1 MAFVH
6 SPKIVTDGL
15 VLALDAGNVKSY
27 PGSGTTWLDK
37 SGRGNNGTLINGPT
51 FNSGNGGSIVFDGV
65 NDYVITQNYNEDSNL
80 TLSVFTWVKLRT
92 QNKLFGTRYLNW
104 IINKRDNSSD
114 RQWQLI
120 TRRVTDGDNR
130 TYFGIDLFNGSTIIC
145 AINEGSTY
153 EVELNKWYYVGFTT
167 LGTNGS
173 IAKTY
178 QNGLLNNTNTLSADR
193 GTGSR
198 PIAIGTPGWDL
209 GGSLIWDG
217 NIALTQI
224 YNRALSADEVL
235 QNYNATKGR
244 FGL

>member
-65 NDYVITQNYNEDSNL
+65 DDYVTVNTPISLNLIQPSSINTWFYFNNFDQVNSRIIECQDNNYSIQIIRDGASGLLSTKNSNFQTGISGTTWFTPDFGIWYNITAIWIPS
-80 TLSVFTWVKLRT
+80 TAST
-92 QNKLFGTRYLNW
+92 QLYLNG
-104 IINKRDNSSD
+104 ISQTGNFFNNIGIGNQPNKIVLGVRSD
-114 RQWQLI
+114 
-120 TRRVTDGDNR
+120 
-130 TYFGIDLFNGSTIIC
+130 FFNT
-145 AINEGSTY
+145 TW
-153 EVELNKWYYVGFTT
+153 LNGRI
-167 LGTNGS
+167 S
-173 IAKTY
+173 
-178 QNGLLNNTNTLSADR
+178 
-193 GTGSR
+193 
-198 PIAIGTPGWDL
+198 
-209 GGSLIWDG
+209 
-217 NIALTQI
+217 LTQI
-224 YNRALSADEVL
+224 YNRALSAAEVL